1 MEVMC
6 SNDGQAEDQSANPDD
21 THGSSDPVE
30 TLIDQAFAIMAPLG
44 FGGIFGFATGYALKK
59 VGEQAAYVVGLT
71 FLGLQGTH

>member
-1 MEVMC
+1 
-6 SNDGQAEDQSANPDD
+6 
-21 THGSSDPVE
+21 VE